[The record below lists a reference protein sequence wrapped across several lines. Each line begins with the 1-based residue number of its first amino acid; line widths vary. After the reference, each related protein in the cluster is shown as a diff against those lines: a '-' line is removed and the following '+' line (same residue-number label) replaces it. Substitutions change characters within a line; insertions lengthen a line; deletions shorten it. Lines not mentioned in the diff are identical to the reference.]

1 MPKSTMAGLC
11 VIYMVNLIG
20 NCQTVLCVAAS
31 LHLCSSNGFS
41 CPKTWPAHRAVNC
54 YDRWAVVSHCALSL
68 HTMCF
73 FTICIHSLC
82 WNVFCPVSNWI
93 VSFVTI
99 KFWEHFT
106 YHRYESFVRDT
117 VYKYFLP
124 SAAYLFIF
132 FMGSFEELTLE
143 FLLRSSIS
151 IFPFANQAFGVQILC
166 KALNPQELFFT
177 KSLVI
182 LCFTFTLCSDFSFL
196 LQVRKPALYEV
207 GGILSLSLSI
217 CQPPSKDWLRWLTS
231 C

>member
-1 MPKSTMAGLC
+1 MDSVAPKPGQHTGL
-11 VIYMVNLIG
+11 L
-20 NCQTVLCVAAS
+20 TVMTDGQWYLTVPLACTPCAS
-31 LHLCSSNGFS
+31 SPSAYTL
-41 CPKTWPAHRAVNC
+41 W
-54 YDRWAVVSHCALSL
+54 
-68 HTMCF
+68 
-73 FTICIHSLC
+73 
-82 WNVFCPVSNWI
+82 WNVSCPVSNWI

-143 FLLRSSIS
+143 FLLRSNIS

-166 KALNPQELFFT
+166 QAPNPQDLFFT

-196 LQVRKPALYEV
+196 PQVRKPALSEV
-207 GGILSLSLSI
+207 GGILSLAEVAYKL
-217 CQPPSKDWLRWLTS
+217 LRKMR
-231 C
+231 CKERDI